1 MSEVYKHKEQNIPAL
16 ICELCQMF
24 YQKGWATGTGGGVSI
39 KQDAFIYIAPS
50 GVQKE
55 RIKPEHIFTL
65 DEQGNEVS
73 RPSDVKL
80 KLSQCT
86 PLFMLAYN
94 MRNAGTVIH

>member
-1 MSEVYKHKEQNIPAL
+1 MSIYDHTMSEVYKHKEQNIPAL
-16 ICELCQMF
+16 ICELCQIF

-65 DEQGNEVS
+65 DEHGKRIVLQCN
-73 RPSDVKL
+73 L
-80 KLSQCT
+80 K
-86 PLFMLAYN
+86 
-94 MRNAGTVIH
+94 